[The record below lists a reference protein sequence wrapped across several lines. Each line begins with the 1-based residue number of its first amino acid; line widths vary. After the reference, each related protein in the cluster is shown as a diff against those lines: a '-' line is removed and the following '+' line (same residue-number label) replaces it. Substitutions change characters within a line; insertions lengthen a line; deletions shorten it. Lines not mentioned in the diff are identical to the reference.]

1 MTKVKGFID
10 ADGHVVES
18 DAELLDFLP
27 PPYRGREDLLSF
39 PFFPTLDGFHRQ
51 ARRVADGKGRYVAK
65 GSLREW
71 QQFLDEDDI
80 AWSVLYPTAGLTFGL
95 IRDKDWACALAAG
108 YNNYLY
114 ETFLKPEKRLK
125 GMALIPLQSIP
136 DAVKELR
143 RVVQDLKM
151 VGAILPAVGLRQPFG
166 DQRYFPVYEAA
177 QELGA
182 LLAVHAAPTQGIGVD
197 AFDTLIEV
205 RTLSHGF
212 GQMIQMNSMIYNGVF
227 DKFPNLRVAYAEA
240 GCGWVPYLME
250 RMDMEYEHRNTQVP
264 ALKVMPSD
272 HLRSGRIFI
281 HCELEEL
288 GIARI
293 VDLLR
298 DDILFCATDFPHE
311 PRSEFRENIEKFMA
325 REDLSMETKRKI
337 TTENPRRMYPLA
349 IA

>member
-1 MTKVKGFID
+1 MGKIKGFID

-18 DAELLDFLP
+18 DRELLDFLP
-27 PPYRGREDLLSF
+27 SPYRGREDLLSF

-65 GSLREW
+65 GSLKDW

-80 AWSVLYPTAGLTFGL
+80 AWSVLYPTAGLTFGM

-114 ETFLKPEKRLK
+114 ETFLKRDQRLK
-125 GMALIPLQSIP
+125 GMALIPVQSIP

-143 RVVQDLKM
+143 RAVQELKM
-151 VGAILPAVGLRQPFG
+151 VGAILPAVGPRQPFG
-166 DQRYFPVYEAA
+166 DQRYFPIYKEA
-177 QELGA
+177 QNLGA
-182 LLAVHAAPTQGIGVD
+182 LLTVHAAPTQGIGVD
-197 AFDTLIEV
+197 TFDTLIEV

-212 GQMIQMNSMIYNGVF
+212 AQMIQMNSMIYNGVF
-227 DKFPNLRVAYAEA
+227 DSFPSLKVAYAEA
-240 GCGWVPYLME
+240 GCGWVLYLME
-250 RMDMEYEHRNTQVP
+250 RMDMEYGHRNTQVP
-264 ALKVMPSD
+264 ALKVLPSV
-272 HLRSGRIFI
+272 HLRSGQIFI

-293 VDLLR
+293 AELLR

-337 TTENPRRMYPLA
+337 TTENPKRMYPLA
-349 IA
+349 RS